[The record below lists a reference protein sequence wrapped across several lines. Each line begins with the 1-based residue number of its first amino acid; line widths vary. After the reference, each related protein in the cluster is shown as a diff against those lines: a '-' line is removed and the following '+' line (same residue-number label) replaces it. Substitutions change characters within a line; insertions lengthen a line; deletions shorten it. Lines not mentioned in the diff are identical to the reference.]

1 MMKDTKP
8 HGSAKKLFNPN
19 AYVILSLLIIMAMV
33 MTWVLPAGEYQRY
46 VDETTGRT
54 VVDPESFVYIEKS
67 PVGIFDM
74 LRAVPR
80 GLQES
85 STVIM
90 FIFIVSG
97 TIQIVRGTG
106 ALDAGLRLLILRMK
120 GKDIF
125 VICAVSIVTSLL
137 GAIFGFAQQII
148 PLIPLGVSL
157 ALGLGYDR
165 MVGFH
170 IIQTASWVGFAAAI
184 LNPFTIGI
192 AHELAG
198 LPLFSGWGYRVVC
211 YVIFMVITLVFI
223 VRYAEKVKKD
233 PTKSVL
239 YDYAGDHGDSAFA
252 IDIDAEVTKKQS
264 LVLILLLLT
273 FGLMVFG
280 TISYSWGTTELT
292 ALFLGFGILM
302 GLAGGMTPDQVAQE
316 FSKGLGGIAFGA
328 IVVGFSRAIVL
339 VLEDGHVLDTIVY
352 FLTEC
357 IAGAGDS
364 MTLIGMFLIQSLINF
379 FIGSGSGQAAA
390 TMPIMIP
397 LSDTL
402 EVSRQSTV
410 LAFQFGSGITD
421 MIYPAMVYYLP
432 FADIPYDRWAKH
444 ILKLVLI
451 LTVVAMIL
459 VSIAGIMDYGPF

>member
-1 MMKDTKP
+1 MKDTKP

-170 IIQTASWVGFAAAI
+170 IIRTASWVGFAAAI

>member
-1 MMKDTKP
+1 MKDTKP

>member
-1 MMKDTKP
+1 MMKKKDTRERT
-8 HGSAKKLFNPN
+8 KKLFNPN
-19 AYVILSLLIIMAMV
+19 AYVILSILILFAML
-33 MTWVLPAGEYQRY
+33 MTWILPAGEYQRY
-46 VDETTGRT
+46 VDEATGRT
-54 VVDPESFVYIEKS
+54 VVDPESFQFIENS

-85 STVIM
+85 ASVIM

-97 TIQIVRGTG
+97 TIQILKGTG
-106 ALDAGLRLLILRMK
+106 ALDAGLQMLILRMK
-120 GKDIF
+120 GND
-125 VICAVSIVTSLL
+125 VIILCAISIVTSLL
-137 GAIFGFAQQII
+137 GAIFGFGQQII

-170 IIQTASWVGFAAAI
+170 IIRTASWVGFAAAI

-198 LPLFSGWGYRVVC
+198 LPLFSGWGYRIIC
-211 YVIFMVITLVFI
+211 YVIFMAITLVFI
-223 VRYAEKVKKD
+223 VRYAQKVKND
-233 PTKSVL
+233 PTRSVL
-239 YDYAGDHGDSAFA
+239 YGYEGDRGDSAFA
-252 IDIDAEVTKKQS
+252 IETGCEVTKKHVAV
-264 LVLILLLLT
+264 LVLL
-273 FGLMVFG
+273 FAAFAMMVAG
-280 TISYSWGTTELT
+280 TILYSWGTTELT
-292 ALFLGFGILM
+292 ALFLGFGVLM
-302 GLAGGMTPDQVAQE
+302 GFAGGLNPDRIAGE

-339 VLEDGHVLDTIVY
+339 VLENGKVLDTIVY

-364 MTLIGMFLIQSLINF
+364 VTLIGMFFIQSLINF

-402 EVSRQSTV
+402 DVTRQSTV

-451 LTVVAMIL
+451 LTGVAMVL
-459 VSIAGIMDYGPF
+459 VAVAGAMNYGPF

>member
-125 VICAVSIVTSLL
+125 IICAISIVTSLL

-170 IIQTASWVGFAAAI
+170 IIRTASWVGFAAAI

-211 YVIFMVITLVFI
+211 YVIFMAITLVFI

>member
-1 MMKDTKP
+1 MKDTKP

-125 VICAVSIVTSLL
+125 IICAISIVTSLL

-170 IIQTASWVGFAAAI
+170 IIRTASWVGFAAAI

-211 YVIFMVITLVFI
+211 YVIFMAITLVFI

-233 PTKSVL
+233 PTQSVL
-239 YDYAGDHGDSAFA
+239 YDYVGDRGDSAFA
-252 IDIDAEVTKKQS
+252 VDIDAEVTKKQS